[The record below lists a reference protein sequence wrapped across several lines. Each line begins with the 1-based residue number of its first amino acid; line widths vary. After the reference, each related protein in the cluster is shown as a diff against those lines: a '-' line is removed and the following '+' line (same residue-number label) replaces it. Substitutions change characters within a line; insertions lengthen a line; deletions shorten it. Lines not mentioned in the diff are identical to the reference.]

1 MLLSKLE
8 SVQGGMFFLI
18 DLKQRPLKHSVLT
31 TNVWTNTWGR
41 SKENGNTP
49 PKPSPHGGI
58 AQFGIQRHRTLR
70 MGGGLTQ
77 QPWILPHSL
86 WQLKEN
92 LILVKFNFAYA
103 VINLKKKKTVK
114 GTERHFLCSRGMQTS
129 SKQGTAL
136 LWLKYSYHDP
146 PASRRLSPLQ
156 ARLNFI
162 SESYSSQSRFVSS
175 LVALT
180 GKNMPSQKLF
190 CWWKKGFS
198 EISSWDGGFCES
210 HLRCYQVIKRNHL
223 WTAWRGF

>member
-103 VINLKKKKTVK
+103 VINLKKKINCQRNWETFSLLKRHADIFKT
-114 GTERHFLCSRGMQTS
+114 GYCF
-129 SKQGTAL
+129 
-136 LWLKYSYHDP
+136 
-146 PASRRLSPLQ
+146 
-156 ARLNFI
+156 
-162 SESYSSQSRFVSS
+162 
-175 LVALT
+175 ALT
-180 GKNMPSQKLF
+180 
-190 CWWKKGFS
+190 
-198 EISSWDGGFCES
+198 
-210 HLRCYQVIKRNHL
+210 
-223 WTAWRGF
+223 